1 MAESPDH
8 ADGEKVEPINNNAS
22 NSSATPETAEDAGAA
37 SGDDLHAG
45 GLHKNL
51 PMVLSPKLGAGEDE
65 TVEERAAKPEE
76 ETPAAAAAASPTHSS
91 RFMQLAATIAFIAA
105 FSSFVGSV
113 SGAGFAHFYYPTMPA
128 AESVQVS
135 AGTTLQQ
142 LKGEFAALKA
152 EVNSTMRGTNG
163 QYSKIADRLDRLDQH
178 FASAADTTGSIASST
193 AAKST
198 QPKINDRI
206 LQNWAVRDVQK
217 RPRLGRGAVSA
228 ASSTS
233 APGSVLS
240 GRRACQLDQASRM
253 ANGSS
258 LRRAARS
265 RRATELR
272 QFAVQPAG
280 VNGTS
285 IGTRRR

>member
-22 NSSATPETAEDAGAA
+22 DSSATPETAEDAGAA

-76 ETPAAAAAASPTHSS
+76 ETPAAAASPTHSS

-152 EVNSTMRGTNG
+152 EVDSTMRGTNG

-178 FASAADTTGSIASST
+178 FASAADMTGSIASST
-193 AAKST
+193 AAEST

-206 LQNWAVRDVQK
+206 LQNWAVRDVQN
-217 RPRLGRGAVSA
+217 GRALVESRFGGIFDVGA
-228 ASSTS
+228 
-233 APGSVLS
+233 GSVLPGVGRVDSIKRQDGQWLVLTARGTITS
-240 GRRACQLDQASRM
+240 GH
-253 ANGSS
+253 
-258 LRRAARS
+258 
-265 RRATELR
+265 
-272 QFAVQPAG
+272 
-280 VNGTS
+280 
-285 IGTRRR
+285 